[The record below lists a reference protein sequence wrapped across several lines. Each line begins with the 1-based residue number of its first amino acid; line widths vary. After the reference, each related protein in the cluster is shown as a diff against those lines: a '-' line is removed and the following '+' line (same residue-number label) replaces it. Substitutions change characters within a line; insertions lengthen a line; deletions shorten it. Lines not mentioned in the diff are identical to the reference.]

1 VAATH
6 GGADKCPSRQYP
18 SVEKPLSP
26 AGGPAR
32 TKGSTAK
39 NDFSKRYNSELR
51 ALRREADAKLASFE
65 RQGTLPAVPSG
76 TILKEEGTFVK
87 EEGVPPMPPD
97 AFVIKEEVVV
107 TEEVVVKEEEESDV
121 RPKRQRTR

>member
-1 VAATH
+1 MVLPGGSN

-39 NDFSKRYNSELR
+39 NDFSKRYSSELR

-107 TEEVVVKEEEESDV
+107 K
-121 RPKRQRTR
+121 PKRQRTR

>member
-1 VAATH
+1 MAATH
-6 GGADKCPSRQYP
+6 GGADKCPSRLYP
-18 SVEKPLSP
+18 SVEGCKGL
-26 AGGPAR
+26 A
-32 TKGSTAK
+32 KGSTAK
-39 NDFSKRYNSELR
+39 KEWSKRYSSETR
-51 ALRREADAKLASFE
+51 ALKREADAKLVLFE

-76 TILKEEGTFVK
+76 AILKEEGTFVK

-107 TEEVVVKEEEESDV
+107 KEEEESDV